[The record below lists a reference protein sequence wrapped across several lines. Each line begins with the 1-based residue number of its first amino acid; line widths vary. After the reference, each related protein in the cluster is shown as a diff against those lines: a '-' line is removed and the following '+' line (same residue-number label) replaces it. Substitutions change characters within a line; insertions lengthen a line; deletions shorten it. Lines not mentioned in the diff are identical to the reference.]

1 MTAEIVAASPADLDT
16 IRRLFREYEA
26 EIGVDLCFQGFEQE
40 LAELP
45 GSYAPPLG
53 RLLIAKSGDEVIG
66 CVGLRPLK
74 TDATICEMKRLYV
87 RPNHRGTGLGRQFV
101 ERIVSEAHDAG
112 YSAMRLDTLQNM
124 TAAQDLYR
132 QMGFRDIPAYYP
144 NPLPG
149 VVYLELALAPLV
161 GRAESSK
168 PAERPTEEHNQ

>member
-1 MTAEIVAASPADLDT
+1 MTAEILATSPADLNI

-45 GSYAPPLG
+45 GAYSPPRG
-53 RLLIAKSGDEVIG
+53 RLLVANSDGEAIG

-74 TDATICEMKRLYV
+74 MDVTICEMKRLYV
-87 RPNHRGTGLGRQFV
+87 RPSHRGTGLGRQLV
-101 ERIVSEAHDAG
+101 QRIVTEAREAG
-112 YSAMRLDTLQNM
+112 YSVMRLDTLRTM

-132 QMGFRDIPAYYP
+132 RMGFRDIPAYYP

-149 VVYLELALAPLV
+149 VVYLELELSHWSA
-161 GRAESSK
+161 R
-168 PAERPTEEHNQ
+168 